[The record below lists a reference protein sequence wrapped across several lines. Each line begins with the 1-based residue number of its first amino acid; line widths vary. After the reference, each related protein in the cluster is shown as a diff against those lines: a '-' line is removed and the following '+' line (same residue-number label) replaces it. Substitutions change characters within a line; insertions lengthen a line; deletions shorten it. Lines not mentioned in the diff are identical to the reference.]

1 MSVAASRPAALAG
14 LAPLVGRCGAEDG
27 DGLGAGLGVAARR
40 KGEKE
45 GVGGLRC
52 SETGR

>member
-1 MSVAASRPAALAG
+1 MSVAASRPATPAG

-40 KGEKE
+40 KGERE
-45 GVGGLRC
+45 GGGRI
-52 SETGR
+52 EMF